1 MKFSEQWLRGWVNPQ
16 VSRDELVARLSMAGL
31 EVDSV
36 TPAAGQFSGIVVGEI
51 LATEQHPDAD
61 KLRVCQVSNGQET
74 FQVVCGAP
82 NARPGIKIPFA
93 MIGAELPG
101 DFKIKKAKLRGVES
115 FGMLCSAAELQIS
128 EENDGLL
135 ELATDAPVGE
145 DIRQYLNLDDASIE
159 IGLTPNRGDCLSIAG
174 LARDVS
180 ALYDVPVTRPQVPA
194 VAPAHDEVRPVEVCA
209 PAACPRYLGRV
220 IRNVDLSKPTPLW
233 MVERLRRS
241 DVRSI
246 DAAVDITNYV
256 MLELGQPMHAFDLAE
271 INGGIRVRMAE
282 EGEKLVLLDGQEV
295 ALRADTLVIADHT
308 RALAIAGVMG
318 GEHSGV
324 NTEKT
329 RDLFLESAFFE
340 PISVAGKAR
349 SYGLHTDAS
358 HRYERGVDS
367 QLARE
372 AMERATA
379 LVLEIVGGEAGP
391 IVEAVSEQHLPK
403 VAPVTLRADRINQ
416 MLGMDMAAA
425 QVEQLLNALELKTSA
440 DGRSGS
446 EAQWTVEVPSHRFD
460 ISLEVDLIE
469 ELARLYGYNNL
480 PVRYPQARLAPQ
492 TRPEA
497 RGELPTLR
505 RLLVAR
511 GYQEAITYSFIDPKL
526 FELFTPGVEPL
537 LLANPISSDMA
548 AMRASLWPGLVKA
561 LQHNLNRQQDRVR
574 LFESGLRFVGQ
585 LGDLKQQPMIAGVA
599 TGSRLPE
606 GWANGR
612 DSLDFFDVKAD
623 VEALL
628 GYSGALDDFTFVAGK
643 HPALHPGQTARIE
656 RDGKEVGYI
665 GAIHPE
671 LAKTLG
677 LERPVFVFELVL
689 GDVVEGRLPKFSELS
704 KFPETRRDLAL
715 IAGRDVASSSVLEVI
730 RDNAGEWLTDLRLFD
745 VYQGKGID
753 PDRKSLAVGLT
764 WQHPSRTLND
774 DEVNTTLQNILTS
787 LEQRLNTTLRK

>member
-1 MKFSEQWLRGWVNPQ
+1 MKFSEQWLRGWVSPQ

-36 TPAAGQFSGIVVGEI
+36 TPAAGEFSGVVVGEV
-51 LATEQHPDAD
+51 LGTEQHPDAD
-61 KLRVCQVSNGQET
+61 KLRVCQVSNGAET

-82 NARPGIKIPFA
+82 NVRPGLKIPFA

-115 FGMLCSAAELQIS
+115 NGMLCSQAELQIG
-128 EENDGLL
+128 EGNDGLM
-135 ELATDAPVGE
+135 ELPADAPVGQ
-145 DIRQYLNLDDASIE
+145 DIREYLGLDDASIE
-159 IGLTPNRGDCLSIAG
+159 VDLTPNRGDCLSLAG
-174 LARDVS
+174 LAREVG
-180 ALYDVPVTRPQVPA
+180 ALYAAPVTRPVVASVPA
-194 VAPAHDEVRPVEVCA
+194 VHDEVRSVEVLA

-233 MVERLRRS
+233 MVERLRRA

-256 MLELGQPMHAFDLAE
+256 MLELGQPLHAFDLAE

-295 ALRADTLVIADHT
+295 TLRSDTLVIADHA

-324 NTEKT
+324 SATT
-329 RDLFLESAFFE
+329 RDVFLESAFFDQ
-340 PISVAGKAR
+340 IAVAGKAR

-358 HRYERGVDS
+358 HRYERGVDW

-372 AMERATA
+372 AMERATG
-379 LVLEIVGGEAGP
+379 LLLDITGGEAGP
-391 IVEAVSEQHLPK
+391 IIETVSEQHLPK
-403 VAPVTLRADRINQ
+403 IAPVTLRAQRITQ
-416 MLGMDMAAA
+416 MLGMEMAPAE
-425 QVEQLLNALELKTSA
+425 VERLLSALGLNISA
-440 DGRSGS
+440 DGAG
-446 EAQWTVEVPSHRFD
+446 QWRVEVPSHRFD

-469 ELARLYGYNNL
+469 ELARLYGYNRL

-492 TRPEA
+492 AKTEA
-497 RGELPTLR
+497 RSNLPELR

-511 GYQEAITYSFIDPKL
+511 GYQEAITYSFIDPRQ
-526 FELFTPGVEPL
+526 FELFSPGVEPL
-537 LLANPISSDMA
+537 LLANPISNDMA
-548 AMRASLWPGLVKA
+548 AMRSSLWPGLVKS

-585 LGDLKQQPMIAGVA
+585 LEGLKQEPMLAGVVC
-599 TGSRLPE
+599 GSRLPE
-606 GWANGR
+606 GWAQGR
-612 DSLDFFDVKAD
+612 DVVDFFDVKAD
-623 VEALL
+623 VEAVL
-628 GYSGALDDFTFVAGK
+628 GFAGALDAFTFVPGK

-656 RDGKEVGYI
+656 REGREVGYV

-671 LAKTLG
+671 LSKTLG
-677 LERPVFVFELVL
+677 LDRPVFVFELVL
-689 GDVVEGRLPKFSELS
+689 AEVAQGKMPKFQELS
-704 KFPETRRDLAL
+704 RFPEVRRDLAL
-715 IAGRDVASSSVLEVI
+715 LADRDVASSAVLDVI
-730 RDNAGEWLTDLRLFD
+730 RENAGEWLTDLRLFD

-753 PDRKSLAVGLT
+753 PHRKSLAVGLT

-774 DEVNTTLQNILTS
+774 DEVNTATQNILTS
-787 LEQRLNTTLRK
+787 LETRLNATLRK

>member
-1 MKFSEQWLRGWVNPQ
+1 NPQ

-135 ELATDAPVGE
+135 ELALDAPVGE
-145 DIRQYLNLDDASIE
+145 DIRQYLSLDDASIE

-180 ALYDVPVTRPQVPA
+180 ALYDVPVTRPLVPA
-194 VAPAHDEVRPVEVCA
+194 VAPAHDEVRPVEVSA

-246 DAAVDITNYV
+246 DAAVDVTNYV

-372 AMERATA
+372 AIERATQ
-379 LVLEIVGGEAGP
+379 LLLDIVGGEAGP
-391 IVEAVSEQHLPK
+391 VVEAVSEQHLPNI
-403 VAPVTLRADRINQ
+403 APVILRAERISQ
-416 MLGMDMAAA
+416 MLGMQMDPA
-425 QVEQLLNALELKTSA
+425 QVEQLLNNLGLTTRAAGE
-440 DGRSGS
+440 G
-446 EAQWTVEVPSHRFD
+446 QWTVNVPSHRFD

-492 TRPEA
+492 ARPET
-497 RGELPTLR
+497 RGELPNLR

-526 FELFTPGVEPL
+526 FELFSPGVEPL
-537 LLANPISSDMA
+537 LLANPISNDMA

-585 LGDLKQQPMIAGVA
+585 LGDLQQQPMIAGVV

-628 GYSGALDDFTFVAGK
+628 GYSGALSDFTFVAGK
-643 HPALHPGQTARIE
+643 HPALHPGQTALIQ
-656 RDGKEVGYI
+656 RDGKDVGYL
-665 GAIHPE
+665 GALHPE
-671 LAKTLG
+671 LAKALD
-677 LERPVFVFELVL
+677 LDRPVFVFELVL
-689 GDVVEGRLPKFSELS
+689 EGVVEGRLPKFRELS

-715 IAGRDVASSSVLEVI
+715 IAGRDVASQDVLDVI

-774 DEVNTTLQNILTS
+774 DEVNTTLHNILTS

>member
-61 KLRVCQVSNGQET
+61 KLRVCQVSSGQET

-135 ELATDAPVGE
+135 ELAADAPVGE
-145 DIRQYLNLDDASIE
+145 DIRTYLSLDDASIE

-180 ALYDVPVTRPQVPA
+180 ALYDTPVTRPVVPA
-194 VAPAHDEVRPVEVCA
+194 VAAAHDEVRPVEVSA

-372 AMERATA
+372 AMERATQ
-379 LVLEIVGGEAGP
+379 LLLDIVGGEAGP
-391 IVEAVSEQHLPK
+391 VVEAVSEQHLPQ
-403 VAPVTLRADRINQ
+403 VAPVTLRAERITQ
-416 MLGMDMAAA
+416 MLGMEMDPA
-425 QVEQLLNALELKTSA
+425 QVEQLLNALELTTTK
-440 DGRSGS
+440 SG
-446 EAQWTVEVPSHRFD
+446 EGQWTVSVPSHRFD

-492 TRPEA
+492 GKPETR
-497 RGELPTLR
+497 GDLPTLR

-526 FELFTPGVEPL
+526 FELFSPGVEPL

-585 LGDLKQQPMIAGVA
+585 LGDLQQQPMIAGVI

-612 DSLDFFDVKAD
+612 DGVDFFDVKAD

-628 GYSGALDDFTFVAGK
+628 GYSGALSDFTFSAGK
-643 HPALHPGQTARIE
+643 HPALHPGQTAAIE
-656 RDGKEVGYI
+656 RDGKLVGYL

-671 LAKTLG
+671 LAKALG
-677 LERPVFVFELVL
+677 LDRPVFLFELVL

-715 IAGRDVASSSVLEVI
+715 IAGRDVASSAVLELI

>member
-16 VSRDELVARLSMAGL
+16 VGRDELVARLSMAGL

-36 TPAAGQFSGIVVGEI
+36 TPAAGVFSGVVVGEV
-51 LATEQHPDAD
+51 LSTEQHPDAD
-61 KLRVCQVSNGQET
+61 KLRVCQVSNGTET

-82 NARPGIKIPFA
+82 NVRPGLKIPFA

-115 FGMLCSAAELQIS
+115 NGMLCSQAELQVG
-128 EENDGLL
+128 EGNDGLM
-135 ELATDAPVGE
+135 ELPADAPVGE
-145 DIRQYLNLDDASIE
+145 DIRVYLDLEDASIE
-159 IGLTPNRGDCLSIAG
+159 VDLTPNRGDCLSLAG
-174 LARDVS
+174 LAREVG
-180 ALYDVPVTRPQVPA
+180 ALYAAPVARPSVTTVPA
-194 VAPAHDEVRPVEVCA
+194 VHDEVRPVEVLA

-233 MVERLRRS
+233 MVERLRRA

-256 MLELGQPMHAFDLAE
+256 MLELGQPLHAFDLAE

-295 ALRADTLVIADHT
+295 TLRSDTLVIADHT

-324 NTEKT
+324 SAST
-329 RDLFLESAFFE
+329 RDVFLESAFFDQ
-340 PISVAGKAR
+340 IAVAGKAR

-358 HRYERGVDS
+358 HRYERGVDWK
-367 QLARE
+367 LARE
-372 AMERATA
+372 AMERATG
-379 LVLEIVGGEAGP
+379 LLLEITGGEAGP
-391 IVEAVSEQHLPK
+391 VIETVNEQYLPSI
-403 VAPVTLRADRINQ
+403 APITLRAARISQ
-416 MLGMDMAAA
+416 MLGMEMDSA
-425 QVEQLLNALELKTSA
+425 EIERLLSALGLTISA
-440 DGRSGS
+440 DGAG
-446 EAQWTVEVPSHRFD
+446 QWRVEVPSHRFD

-469 ELARLYGYNNL
+469 ELARLYGYNRL

-492 TRPEA
+492 AKAEA
-497 RGELPTLR
+497 RSDLPELR

-511 GYQEAITYSFIDPKL
+511 GYQEAITYSFIDPKQ
-526 FELFTPGVEPL
+526 FELFSPGVEPL
-537 LLANPISSDMA
+537 LLANPISNDMA
-548 AMRASLWPGLVKA
+548 AMRASLWPGLVKS

-585 LGDLKQQPMIAGVA
+585 LEGLKQEPMLAGVVC
-599 TGSRLPE
+599 GSRLPE
-606 GWANGR
+606 GWAQGR
-612 DSLDFFDVKAD
+612 DVVDFFDVKAD
-623 VEALL
+623 VEAVL
-628 GYSGALDDFTFVAGK
+628 GFAGALDSFTFVPGK

-656 RDGKEVGYI
+656 RDGREVGYV

-671 LAKTLG
+671 LSKNLG
-677 LERPVFVFELVL
+677 LDRPVFVFELVL
-689 GDVVEGRLPKFSELS
+689 AEVALGKMPKFQELS
-704 KFPETRRDLAL
+704 RFPEVRRDLAL
-715 IAGRDVASSSVLEVI
+715 LADRDVAASAVLEVI
-730 RDNAGEWLTDLRLFD
+730 RENAGEWLTDLRLFD

-753 PDRKSLAVGLT
+753 PHRKSLAVGLT

-774 DEVNTTLQNILTS
+774 DEVNTTTQNILTS
-787 LEQRLNTTLRK
+787 LEKRLNATLRK

>member
-1 MKFSEQWLRGWVNPQ
+1 MKFSEKWLRGWVNPQ

-36 TPAAGQFSGIVVGEI
+36 TPAAGQFSGIVVGEV
-51 LATEQHPDAD
+51 LSTEQHPDAD
-61 KLRVCQVSNGQET
+61 KLRVCQVSNGSET

-82 NARPGIKIPFA
+82 NVRPGLKIPFA

-115 FGMLCSAAELQIS
+115 NGMLCSASELQIS
-128 EENDGLL
+128 DDNDGLL
-135 ELATDAPVGE
+135 ELAADAPVGQ
-145 DIRQYLNLDDASIE
+145 DIREYLDLDDASIE
-159 IGLTPNRGDCLSIAG
+159 VDLTPNRGDCLSLAG
-174 LARDVS
+174 LAREVG
-180 ALYDVPVTRPQVPA
+180 ALYAAEVTRPVVPVVPA
-194 VAPAHDEVRPVEVCA
+194 AHDEVRPVEVLA

-220 IRNVDLSKPTPLW
+220 IRNVDLSRPTPLW
-233 MVERLRRS
+233 MVERLRRA

-256 MLELGQPMHAFDLAE
+256 MLELGQPLHAFDLAE

-295 ALRADTLVIADHT
+295 TLRADTLVIADHS

-324 NTEKT
+324 AAST
-329 RDLFLESAFFE
+329 RDIFLESAFFE

-372 AMERATA
+372 AMERATG
-379 LVLEIVGGEAGP
+379 LLLEIVGGEAGP
-391 IVEAVSEQHLPK
+391 VIEALSEQHLPQI
-403 VAPVTLRADRINQ
+403 APITLRAERISQ
-416 MLGMDMAAA
+416 MLGMEMASAE
-425 QVEQLLNALELKTSA
+425 VEQLLNALGLKTSA
-440 DGRSGS
+440 GDG
-446 EAQWTVEVPSHRFD
+446 QWQVEVPSHRFD

-469 ELARLYGYNNL
+469 ELGRLYGYNRL

-492 TRPEA
+492 A
-497 RGELPTLR
+497 RAESRAELPALR

-511 GYQEAITYSFIDPKL
+511 GYQEAITYSFVDPKL
-526 FELFTPGVEPL
+526 FELFSPGIEPL

-585 LGDLKQQPMIAGVA
+585 LEGLQQQPMLAGVVC
-599 TGSRLPE
+599 GSRLPE

-612 DSLDFFDVKAD
+612 DGIDFFDVKAD

-628 GYSGALDDFTFVAGK
+628 GSSGSLSDFTFVAGK

-656 RDGKEVGYI
+656 RDGREVGYL
-665 GAIHPE
+665 GALHPE
-671 LAKTLG
+671 LTKALG
-677 LERPVFVFELVL
+677 LDRTVYVFELVL
-689 GDVVEGRLPKFSELS
+689 GEVVEGRLPKFHELS
-704 KFPETRRDLAL
+704 KFPEVRRDLAL
-715 IAGRDVASSSVLEVI
+715 VAGRDVAASAVLEVI
-730 RDNAGEWLTDLRLFD
+730 RDNAGEWLKDLRLFD

-774 DEVNTTLQNILTS
+774 DEVNTTTQNILTS

>member
-440 DGRSGS
+440 DGAG
-446 EAQWTVEVPSHRFD
+446 EWTVEVPSHRFD

-628 GYSGALDDFTFVAGK
+628 GYSGALEDFTFVAGK

-704 KFPETRRDLAL
+704 KFPEVRRDLAL

>member
-1 MKFSEQWLRGWVNPQ
+1 MKFSEQWLRGWVSPQ

-36 TPAAGQFSGIVVGEI
+36 TPAAGDFSGVVVGEV
-51 LATEQHPDAD
+51 LGTEQHPDAD
-61 KLRVCQVSNGQET
+61 KLRVCQVSNGAET

-82 NARPGIKIPFA
+82 NVRPGLKIPFA

-115 FGMLCSAAELQIS
+115 NGMLCSQAELQIG
-128 EENDGLL
+128 EGNDGLM
-135 ELATDAPVGE
+135 ELPADAPVGQ
-145 DIRQYLNLDDASIE
+145 DIREYLGLDDASIE
-159 IGLTPNRGDCLSIAG
+159 VDLTPNRGDCLSLAG
-174 LARDVS
+174 LAREVG
-180 ALYDVPVTRPQVPA
+180 ALYAAPVTRPVVASVPA
-194 VAPAHDEVRPVEVCA
+194 VHDEVRSIEVLA

-233 MVERLRRS
+233 MVERLRRA

-256 MLELGQPMHAFDLAE
+256 MLELGQPLHAFDLAE

-295 ALRADTLVIADHT
+295 TLRSDTLVIADHA

-324 NTEKT
+324 SATT
-329 RDLFLESAFFE
+329 RDVFLESAFFDQ
-340 PISVAGKAR
+340 IAVAGKAR

-358 HRYERGVDS
+358 HRYERGVDW

-372 AMERATA
+372 AMERATG
-379 LVLEIVGGEAGP
+379 LLLDITGGEAGP
-391 IVEAVSEQHLPK
+391 IIETVSEQHLPK
-403 VAPVTLRADRINQ
+403 IAPVTLRAQRITQ
-416 MLGMDMAAA
+416 MLGMEMDP
-425 QVEQLLNALELKTSA
+425 VEVERLLSALGLNISA
-440 DGRSGS
+440 DGAG
-446 EAQWTVEVPSHRFD
+446 QWHVEVPSHRFD

-469 ELARLYGYNNL
+469 ELARLYGYNRL

-492 TRPEA
+492 AKAEA
-497 RGELPTLR
+497 RSDLPELR

-511 GYQEAITYSFIDPKL
+511 GYQEAITYSFIDPRQ
-526 FELFTPGVEPL
+526 FELFNPGVEPL
-537 LLANPISSDMA
+537 LLANPISNDMA
-548 AMRASLWPGLVKA
+548 AMRSSLWPGLVKS

-585 LGDLKQQPMIAGVA
+585 LDGLKQEPMLAGVVC
-599 TGSRLPE
+599 GSRLPE
-606 GWANGR
+606 GWAQGR
-612 DSLDFFDVKAD
+612 DVVDFFDVKAD
-623 VEALL
+623 VEAVL
-628 GYSGALDDFTFVAGK
+628 GFAGALDAFTFVPGE

-656 RDGKEVGYI
+656 RDGREVGYV

-671 LAKTLG
+671 LSKTLG
-677 LERPVFVFELVL
+677 LDRPVFVFELVL
-689 GDVVEGRLPKFSELS
+689 AEVALGKMPKFQELS
-704 KFPETRRDLAL
+704 RFPEVRRDLAL
-715 IAGRDVASSSVLEVI
+715 LADRDVASSAVLEVI
-730 RDNAGEWLTDLRLFD
+730 RENAGEWLTDLRLFD

-753 PDRKSLAVGLT
+753 PHRKSLAVGLT

-774 DEVNTTLQNILTS
+774 DEVNTATQNILTS
-787 LEQRLNTTLRK
+787 LETRLNATLRK

>member
-61 KLRVCQVSNGQET
+61 KLRVCQVSSGQET

-135 ELATDAPVGE
+135 ELAADAPVGE
-145 DIRQYLNLDDASIE
+145 DIRTYLSLDDASIE

-180 ALYDVPVTRPQVPA
+180 ALYDTPVTRPVVPA
-194 VAPAHDEVRPVEVCA
+194 VAAAHDEVRPVEVSA

-372 AMERATA
+372 AMERATQ
-379 LVLEIVGGEAGP
+379 LLLDIVGGEAGP
-391 IVEAVSEQHLPK
+391 VVEAVSEQHLPQ
-403 VAPVTLRADRINQ
+403 VAPVTLRAERITQ
-416 MLGMDMAAA
+416 MLGMEMEPA
-425 QVEQLLNALELKTSA
+425 QVEQLLNALELTTTK
-440 DGRSGS
+440 SG
-446 EAQWTVEVPSHRFD
+446 EGQWTVRVPSHRFD

-492 TRPEA
+492 GKPETR
-497 RGELPTLR
+497 GDLPTLR

-526 FELFTPGVEPL
+526 FELFSPGVEPL

-585 LGDLKQQPMIAGVA
+585 LGDLQQQPMIAGVI

-612 DSLDFFDVKAD
+612 DGVDFFDVKAD

-628 GYSGALDDFTFVAGK
+628 GYSGALSDYTFSAGK
-643 HPALHPGQTARIE
+643 HPALHPGQTAAIE
-656 RDGKEVGYI
+656 RDGKLVGYL

-671 LAKTLG
+671 LAKALG
-677 LERPVFVFELVL
+677 LDRPVFLFELVL

-715 IAGRDVASSSVLEVI
+715 IAGREVASSAVLELI

>member
-1 MKFSEQWLRGWVNPQ
+1 MKFSEKWLRGWVNPQ

-36 TPAAGQFSGIVVGEI
+36 TPAAGQFSGIVVGEV
-51 LATEQHPDAD
+51 LSTEQHPDAD
-61 KLRVCQVSNGQET
+61 KLRVCQVSNGSET

-82 NARPGIKIPFA
+82 NVRPGLKIPFA

-115 FGMLCSAAELQIS
+115 NGMLCSAAELQIS

-135 ELATDAPVGE
+135 ELAADAPVGQ
-145 DIRQYLNLDDASIE
+145 DIREYLDLDDASIE
-159 IGLTPNRGDCLSIAG
+159 VDLTPNRGDCLSLAG
-174 LARDVS
+174 LAREVG
-180 ALYDVPVTRPQVPA
+180 ALYDAPVTRPAVPA
-194 VAPAHDEVRPVEVCA
+194 VAATRDDVRSVEVLA

-220 IRNVDLSKPTPLW
+220 IRNVDLSRPTPLW
-233 MVERLRRS
+233 MVERLRRA

-256 MLELGQPMHAFDLAE
+256 MLELGQPLHAFDLAE

-295 ALRADTLVIADHT
+295 ALRSDTLVIADHE

-324 NTEKT
+324 SATT
-329 RDLFLESAFFE
+329 RDIFLESAFFE

-367 QLARE
+367 QLAKE
-372 AMERATA
+372 AIERATG
-379 LVLEIVGGEAGP
+379 LLLEIVGGEAGP
-391 IVEAVSEQHLPK
+391 VIEAVSEQHLPN
-403 VAPVTLRADRINQ
+403 VAPITLRADRINQ
-416 MLGMDMAAA
+416 MLGMEMDSAE
-425 QVEQLLNALELKTSA
+425 VERLLNALGLKTSGGA
-440 DGRSGS
+440 G
-446 EAQWTVEVPSHRFD
+446 QWQVEVPSHRFD

-469 ELARLYGYNNL
+469 ELARLYGYNRL

-492 TRPEA
+492 ARAES
-497 RGELPTLR
+497 RGELPALR

-526 FELFTPGVEPL
+526 FELFSPGVEPL

-574 LFESGLRFVGQ
+574 LFESGQRFVGQ
-585 LGDLKQQPMIAGVA
+585 LDGLQQQPMLAGVVC
-599 TGSRLPE
+599 GSRMPE

-612 DSLDFFDVKAD
+612 DSIDFFDVKAD

-628 GYSGALDDFTFVAGK
+628 GFSGSLGDFTFAAGK
-643 HPALHPGQTARIE
+643 HPALHPGQAARIE
-656 RDGKEVGYI
+656 RDGREVGYL

-677 LERPVFVFELVL
+677 LDRPVFVFELVL
-689 GDVVEGRLPKFSELS
+689 GDVVEGRLPKFHELS
-704 KFPETRRDLAL
+704 KFPEVRRDLAL
-715 IAGRDVASSSVLEVI
+715 IAGRDVASSAVLEVI
-730 RDNAGEWLTDLRLFD
+730 RENAGEWLTDLRLFD

-774 DEVNTTLQNILTS
+774 DEVNAATQDILTS

>member
-135 ELATDAPVGE
+135 ELASDAPVGE
-145 DIRQYLNLDDASIE
+145 DIRQYLSLDDASIE

-180 ALYDVPVTRPQVPA
+180 ALYDVPVTRPLVPA
-194 VAPAHDEVRPVEVCA
+194 VAAAHDEVRPVEVHA

-220 IRNVDLSKPTPLW
+220 IRNVDLSRPTPLW

-324 NTEKT
+324 DTAKT

-379 LVLEIVGGEAGP
+379 LLLEVVGGEAGP
-391 IVEAVSEQHLPK
+391 VIEVVSEQHLPSI
-403 VAPVTLRADRINQ
+403 APVTLRADRIAQ
-416 MLGMDMAAA
+416 MLGMEMDPS
-425 QVEQLLNALELKTSA
+425 QVEQLLNNLGLATQA
-440 DGRSGS
+440 DGAG
-446 EAQWTVEVPSHRFD
+446 QWTVNVPSHRFD

-492 TRPEA
+492 ARPET
-497 RGELPTLR
+497 RGELPNLR

-526 FELFTPGVEPL
+526 FELFSPGVEPL

-585 LGDLKQQPMIAGVA
+585 LGDLAQEPMIAGVV

-612 DSLDFFDVKAD
+612 DNIDFFDVKAD

-628 GYSGALDDFTFVAGK
+628 GYSGALGDFTFVAGK
-643 HPALHPGQTARIE
+643 HPALHPGQTAEIQRE
-656 RDGKEVGYI
+656 GKTVGYL
-665 GAIHPE
+665 GALHPE
-671 LAKTLG
+671 LAKALD
-677 LERPVFVFELVL
+677 LDRPVFVFELVL
-689 GDVVEGRLPKFSELS
+689 ADVVEGRLPKFSELS

-715 IAGRDVASSSVLEVI
+715 IAGRDVASQDVLDVI

-753 PDRKSLAVGLT
+753 PHRKSLAVGLT

-774 DEVNTTLQNILTS
+774 DEVNTTLHTILTS

>member
-1 MKFSEQWLRGWVNPQ
+1 MKFSEKWLRGWVNPQ

-36 TPAAGQFSGIVVGEI
+36 TPAAGQFSGIVVGEV
-51 LATEQHPDAD
+51 LSTEQHPDAD
-61 KLRVCQVSNGQET
+61 KLRVCQVSNGSET
-74 FQVVCGAP
+74 LQVVCGAP
-82 NARPGIKIPFA
+82 NVRPGLKIPFA

-115 FGMLCSAAELQIS
+115 NGMLCSASELQIS
-128 EENDGLL
+128 DDNDGLL
-135 ELATDAPVGE
+135 ELAADAPVGQ
-145 DIRQYLNLDDASIE
+145 DIRVYLDLDDASIE
-159 IGLTPNRGDCLSIAG
+159 VDLTPNRGDCLSLAG
-174 LARDVS
+174 LAREVG
-180 ALYDVPVTRPQVPA
+180 ALYAAPVSRPVVPA
-194 VAPAHDEVRPVEVCA
+194 VNAEHDEVRPVEVLA

-220 IRNVDLSKPTPLW
+220 IRNVDLSRPTPLW
-233 MVERLRRS
+233 MVERLRRA

-246 DAAVDITNYV
+246 DAAVDITIFV
-256 MLELGQPMHAFDLAE
+256 MLELGQPLHALDPAE
-271 INGGIRVRMAE
+271 TNGGIRVRMAE

-295 ALRADTLVIADHT
+295 TLRPDTLVIADHS

-324 NTEKT
+324 SATT
-329 RDLFLESAFFE
+329 RDIFLESAFFE

-372 AMERATA
+372 AMERATG
-379 LVLEIVGGEAGP
+379 LLLEIVGGEAGP
-391 IVEAVSEQHLPK
+391 VIEALSEQHLPQ
-403 VAPVTLRADRINQ
+403 VAPITLRAERISQ
-416 MLGMDMAAA
+416 MLGMEMASAE
-425 QVEQLLNALELKTSA
+425 VEQLLNALGLKTTA
-440 DGRSGS
+440 GEG
-446 EAQWTVEVPSHRFD
+446 QWQVQVPSHRFD

-469 ELARLYGYNNL
+469 ELGRLYGYNRL

-492 TRPEA
+492 ARAEA
-497 RGELPTLR
+497 RGELPALR

-585 LGDLKQQPMIAGVA
+585 LEGLQQQPMLAGVVC
-599 TGSRLPE
+599 GSRLPE
-606 GWANGR
+606 AWANGR
-612 DSLDFFDVKAD
+612 EGIDFFDVKAD

-628 GYSGALDDFTFVAGK
+628 NASGSLGEFTFAAGK

-656 RDGKEVGYI
+656 RDGREVGFL
-665 GAIHPE
+665 GALHPE

-677 LERPVFVFELVL
+677 LDRPVFLFELVL
-689 GDVVEGRLPKFSELS
+689 GEVVEGRLPKFHELS
-704 KFPETRRDLAL
+704 KFPEVRRDLAL
-715 IAGRDVASSSVLEVI
+715 IADRDVASSSVLEVI

-774 DEVNTTLQNILTS
+774 DEVNATTQNILTS

>member
-135 ELATDAPVGE
+135 ELAADAPVGE
-145 DIRQYLNLDDASIE
+145 DIRQYLSLDDASIE

-180 ALYDVPVTRPQVPA
+180 ALYDTPVTRPVVPA
-194 VAPAHDEVRPVEVCA
+194 VPAAHDEVRPVEVSA

-372 AMERATA
+372 AMERATQ
-379 LVLEIVGGEAGP
+379 LLLDIVGGEAGP
-391 IVEAVSEQHLPK
+391 VVEAVSEQHLPQ
-403 VAPVTLRADRINQ
+403 VAPVTLRAERITQ
-416 MLGMDMAAA
+416 MLGMEMDPA
-425 QVEQLLNALELKTSA
+425 QVEQLLNALELTTTKN
-440 DGRSGS
+440 GEG
-446 EAQWTVEVPSHRFD
+446 QWIVNVPSHRFD

-492 TRPEA
+492 GKPETR
-497 RGELPTLR
+497 GDLPTLR

-526 FELFTPGVEPL
+526 FELFSPGVEPL

-585 LGDLKQQPMIAGVA
+585 LGDLKQQPMIAGVV

-612 DSLDFFDVKAD
+612 DGVDFFDVKAD

-628 GYSGALDDFTFVAGK
+628 GYSGALSDFTFSAGK
-643 HPALHPGQTARIE
+643 HPALHPGQTAAIE
-656 RDGKEVGYI
+656 RDGKLVGYL

-671 LAKTLG
+671 LAKALD
-677 LERPVFVFELVL
+677 LDRPVFLFELVL

-774 DEVNTTLQNILTS
+774 DEVNAALQNILTS

>member
-1 MKFSEQWLRGWVNPQ
+1 MKFSEQWLRGWVNPH

-36 TPAAGQFSGIVVGEI
+36 TPAAGQFSGIVVGEV

-61 KLRVCQVSNGQET
+61 KLRVCQVSNGSET

-82 NARPGIKIPFA
+82 NVRPGLKIPFA

-135 ELATDAPVGE
+135 ELAADAPVGE
-145 DIRQYLNLDDASIE
+145 DVRTYLALDDTSIE

-180 ALYDVPVTRPQVPA
+180 ALYDVPVTRPSVPGI
-194 VAPAHDEVRPVEVCA
+194 APAHDETRPVEVTA

-220 IRNVDLSKPTPLW
+220 IRNVDLSRPTPLW

-271 INGGIRVRMAE
+271 INGGIRVRLAE
-282 EGEKLVLLDGQEV
+282 EGEKLVLLDGQEIT
-295 ALRADTLVIADHT
+295 LRPDTLVIADHV

-324 NTEKT
+324 SAKT
-329 RDLFLESAFFE
+329 RDLFLESAFFD
-340 PISVAGKAR
+340 PIAIAGKAR
-349 SYGLHTDAS
+349 SYGLHTDSS
-358 HRYERGVDS
+358 HRFERGVDS

-379 LVLEIVGGEAGP
+379 LMLEIVGGEAGP
-391 IVEAVSEQHLPK
+391 IIESVSQQHLPGI
-403 VAPVTLRADRINQ
+403 APITLRVERIEQ
-416 MLGMDMAAA
+416 MLGLQMEAA
-425 QVEQLLNALELKTSA
+425 QIERLLNALGLKTSA
-440 DGRSGS
+440 DGAG
-446 EAQWTVEVPSHRFD
+446 QWSVAVPSHRFD

-469 ELARLYGYNNL
+469 ELARLYGYNRL
-480 PVRYPQARLAPQ
+480 PVRYPQARLAP
-492 TRPEA
+492 TPRSEA
-497 RGELPTLR
+497 RSELPTLR

-526 FELFTPGVEPL
+526 FELFTPGIEPL

-585 LGDLKQQPMIAGVA
+585 LGDLKQQPMLAGMV

-606 GWANGR
+606 AWANGR
-612 DSLDFFDVKAD
+612 DNVDFFDVKAD
-623 VEALL
+623 VEAVL
-628 GYSGALDDFTFVAGK
+628 GYAGALDDFTFVAGR

-656 RDGKEVGYI
+656 RDGQEVGYI
-665 GAIHPE
+665 GALHPE

-677 LERPVFVFELVL
+677 LDRPVFAFELVL
-689 GDVVEGRLPKFSELS
+689 GEVVEGRLPKFSELS
-704 KFPETRRDLAL
+704 RFPETRRDLAL
-715 IAGRDVASSSVLEVI
+715 IAGREVSASAVLETI
-730 RDNAGEWLTDLRLFD
+730 RNNAGEWLTDLTLFD

-774 DEVNTTLQNILTS
+774 DEVNATLQAILTS
-787 LEQRLNTTLRK
+787 LEQGLNTTLRK

>member
-36 TPAAGQFSGIVVGEI
+36 TPAAGQFSGIVVGEV

-61 KLRVCQVSNGQET
+61 KLRVCQVSNGSET

-82 NARPGIKIPFA
+82 NVRPGLKIPFA

-101 DFKIKKAKLRGVES
+101 DFKIKKAKLRGIES

-135 ELATDAPVGE
+135 ELAADAPVGE
-145 DIRQYLNLDDASIE
+145 DIRVYLNLDDASIE
-159 IGLTPNRGDCLSIAG
+159 VDLTPNRGDCQSLAG
-174 LARDVS
+174 LAREVG
-180 ALYDVPVTRPQVPA
+180 ALYDVPVSRIDVPTVA
-194 VAPAHDEVRPVEVCA
+194 VAHDEVRPVEVLA
-209 PAACPRYLGRV
+209 PHACPRYLGRV
-220 IRNVDLSKPTPLW
+220 IRNVDLSRPTPLW

-256 MLELGQPMHAFDLAE
+256 MLELGQPLHAFDLAE

-282 EGEKLVLLDGQEV
+282 AGEKLVLLDGQEV
-295 ALRADTLVIADHT
+295 SLRPDTLVIADHT

-324 NTEKT
+324 SAST
-329 RDLFLESAFFE
+329 RDLFLESAFFDQ
-340 PISVAGKAR
+340 IAIAGKAR

-358 HRYERGVDS
+358 HRFERGVDS

-379 LVLEIVGGEAGP
+379 LVLEIVGGEPGP
-391 IVEAVSEQHLPK
+391 IIENVSQQHLPS
-403 VAPVTLRADRINQ
+403 VAPITLRAERIDQ
-416 MLGMDMAAA
+416 MLGMQMPSD
-425 QVEQLLNALELKTSA
+425 QVEQLLNALGLTTRA
-440 DGRSGS
+440 SG
-446 EAQWTVEVPSHRFD
+446 EGQWTVEVPSHRFD

-469 ELARLYGYNNL
+469 ELARLYGYNRL

-492 TRPEA
+492 ARGEA
-497 RGELPTLR
+497 RSELPTLR

-561 LQHNLNRQQDRVR
+561 VQHNLNRQQDRVR

-585 LGDLKQQPMIAGVA
+585 LGELKQQPMLAGVV

-606 GWANGR
+606 SWANGR
-612 DSLDFFDVKAD
+612 DAVDFFDVKAD
-623 VEALL
+623 VEAVL
-628 GYSGALDDFTFVAGK
+628 GHAGALDAFTFVPGK

-656 RDGKEVGYI
+656 RDGKEVGYL
-665 GAIHPE
+665 GALHPE

-677 LERPVFVFELVL
+677 LERPVFAFELIL
-689 GDVVEGRLPKFSELS
+689 GEVTEGRLPAFSELS
-704 KFPETRRDLAL
+704 RFPETRRDLAL
-715 IAGRDVASSSVLEVI
+715 IAGRDVSASAVLETI
-730 RDNAGEWLTDLRLFD
+730 RAHAGEWLTDLRLFD

-774 DEVNTTLQNILTS
+774 DEVNATLQTILTS
-787 LEQRLNTTLRK
+787 LEQGLNTTLRK

>member
-1 MKFSEQWLRGWVNPQ
+1 MKFSEQWLRGWVSPQ

-36 TPAAGQFSGIVVGEI
+36 TPAAGEFSGVVVGEV
-51 LATEQHPDAD
+51 LSTEQHPDAD
-61 KLRVCQVSNGQET
+61 KLRVCQVSNGTET

-82 NARPGIKIPFA
+82 NVRPGLKIPFA

-115 FGMLCSAAELQIS
+115 NGMLCSQAELQIG
-128 EENDGLL
+128 EGNDGLM
-135 ELATDAPVGE
+135 ELPADAPVGQ
-145 DIRQYLNLDDASIE
+145 DIREYLGLDDASIE
-159 IGLTPNRGDCLSIAG
+159 VDLTPNRGDCLSLAG
-174 LARDVS
+174 LAREVG
-180 ALYDVPVTRPQVPA
+180 ALYAAPVTRPVVMTVPA
-194 VAPAHDEVRPVEVCA
+194 VHEEVRSVEVLA

-233 MVERLRRS
+233 MVERLRRA

-256 MLELGQPMHAFDLAE
+256 MLELGQPLHAFDLAE

-295 ALRADTLVIADHT
+295 TLRSDTLVIADHS

-324 NTEKT
+324 STTT
-329 RDLFLESAFFE
+329 RDVFLESAFFDQ
-340 PISVAGKAR
+340 IAVAGKAR

-358 HRYERGVDS
+358 HRYERGVDW

-372 AMERATA
+372 AMERATG
-379 LVLEIVGGEAGP
+379 LLLEITGGEAGP
-391 IVEAVSEQHLPK
+391 IIETVSEQHLPK
-403 VAPVTLRADRINQ
+403 IAPITLRAQRISQ
-416 MLGMDMAAA
+416 MLGMEMDAAE
-425 QVEQLLNALELKTSA
+425 VERLLSALGLNISA
-440 DGRSGS
+440 DGAG
-446 EAQWTVEVPSHRFD
+446 QWRVEVPSHRFD

-469 ELARLYGYNNL
+469 ELARLYGYNRL

-492 TRPEA
+492 AKAEA
-497 RGELPTLR
+497 RSDLPELR

-511 GYQEAITYSFIDPKL
+511 GYQEAITYSFIDPRQ
-526 FELFTPGVEPL
+526 FELFSPGVEPL
-537 LLANPISSDMA
+537 LLANPISNDMA
-548 AMRASLWPGLVKA
+548 AMRSSLWPGLVKS

-585 LGDLKQQPMIAGVA
+585 LEGLKQEPMLAGVVC
-599 TGSRLPE
+599 GSRLPE
-606 GWANGR
+606 GWAQGR
-612 DSLDFFDVKAD
+612 DVVDFFDVKAD
-623 VEALL
+623 VEAVL
-628 GYSGALDDFTFVAGK
+628 GFAGALDAFTFVPGK

-656 RDGKEVGYI
+656 RDGREVGYV

-671 LAKTLG
+671 LSKTLG
-677 LERPVFVFELVL
+677 LDRPVFVFELVL
-689 GDVVEGRLPKFSELS
+689 AEVALGKMPKFQELS
-704 KFPETRRDLAL
+704 RFPEVRRDLAL
-715 IAGRDVASSSVLEVI
+715 LADRDVASSAVLDVI
-730 RDNAGEWLTDLRLFD
+730 RENAGEWLTDLRLFD

-753 PDRKSLAVGLT
+753 PHRKSLAVGLT

-774 DEVNTTLQNILTS
+774 DEVNTATQNILTS
-787 LEQRLNTTLRK
+787 LENRLNATLRK

>member
-16 VSRDELVARLSMAGL
+16 VSRDDLVARLSMAGL

-61 KLRVCQVSNGQET
+61 KLRVCQVSDGKDT

-135 ELATDAPVGE
+135 ELAGDAPVGQ
-145 DIRQYLNLDDASIE
+145 DIRQYLSLDDASIE

-180 ALYDVPVTRPQVPA
+180 ALYDVAVQRPEVPA
-194 VAPAHDEVRPVEVCA
+194 VAASHDEVRSVEVTA

-220 IRNVDLSKPTPLW
+220 IRNVDLSRPTPLW

-295 ALRADTLVIADHT
+295 VLRSDTLVIADHA
-308 RALAIAGVMG
+308 RPLAIAGVMG

-324 NTEKT
+324 DTHKT

-340 PISVAGKAR
+340 PVSVAGKAR

-358 HRYERGVDS
+358 HRFERGVDS

-372 AMERATA
+372 AMERATR
-379 LVLEIVGGEAGP
+379 LIIDIVGGDAGP
-391 IVEAVSEQHLPK
+391 VIESVSAEHLPQI
-403 VAPVTLRADRINQ
+403 APITLRAERVSQ
-416 MLGMDMAAA
+416 MLGMEMEPA
-425 QVEQLLNALELKTSA
+425 QIEQLLNALGLTTQA
-440 DGRSGS
+440 DGAG
-446 EAQWTVEVPSHRFD
+446 QWTVSVPSHRFD
-460 ISLEVDLIE
+460 VSLEVDLIE
-469 ELARLYGYNNL
+469 ELARLYGYNRL

-492 TRPEA
+492 ARPES
-497 RGELPTLR
+497 RSELPTLR

-511 GYQEAITYSFIDPKL
+511 GYQEAITYSFIDAKL
-526 FELFTPGVEPL
+526 FELFNPGVEPL
-537 LLANPISSDMA
+537 LLANPISNDMA
-548 AMRASLWPGLVKA
+548 AMRGSLLPGLVKA

-585 LGDLKQQPMIAGVA
+585 LGDLKQEPMLAGLIS
-599 TGSRLPE
+599 GSRLPE

-612 DSLDFFDVKAD
+612 EGVDFFDIKAD
-623 VEALL
+623 VEAVL
-628 GYSGALDDFTFVAGK
+628 GYAGALHRFTFTAAQ

-656 RDGKEVGYI
+656 RDGEEVGYL
-665 GAIHPE
+665 GALHPE
-671 LAKTLG
+671 LAKALD
-677 LERPVFVFELVL
+677 LDRPVFVFEMVL
-689 GDVVEGRLPKFSELS
+689 AHVVEGQVPAFSELS

-715 IAGRDVASSSVLEVI
+715 IAGREVAANDVLDII

-774 DEVNTTLQNILTS
+774 DEVNATLQTILTS

>member
-61 KLRVCQVSNGQET
+61 KLRVCQVTNGQET

-93 MIGAELPG
+93 MIGAELSG

-115 FGMLCSAAELQIS
+115 FGMLCSAAELEIS

-135 ELATDAPVGE
+135 ELAADAPVGE
-145 DIRQYLNLDDASIE
+145 DIRKYLSLDDASIE

-174 LARDVS
+174 WARDVS
-180 ALYDVPVTRPQVPA
+180 ALYDTPVTRPVVPA
-194 VAPAHDEVRPVEVCA
+194 VAAAHDEVRPVEVSA

-372 AMERATA
+372 AMERATQ
-379 LVLEIVGGEAGP
+379 LLLDIVGGEAGP
-391 IVEAVSEQHLPK
+391 IVEAVSEQHLPQ
-403 VAPVTLRADRINQ
+403 VAPVTLRAERITQ
-416 MLGMDMAAA
+416 MLGMEMDPA
-425 QVEQLLNALELKTSA
+425 QVEQLLNALELTTTRN
-440 DGRSGS
+440 GEG
-446 EAQWTVEVPSHRFD
+446 QWTVNVPSHRFD

-492 TRPEA
+492 GKPETR
-497 RGELPTLR
+497 GDLPTLR

-526 FELFTPGVEPL
+526 FELFSPGVEPL

-585 LGDLKQQPMIAGVA
+585 LGDLQQQPMIAGVI

-612 DSLDFFDVKAD
+612 DGVDFFDVKAD

-628 GYSGALDDFTFVAGK
+628 GYSGALSDFTFSAGK
-643 HPALHPGQTARIE
+643 HPALHPGQTAAIE
-656 RDGKEVGYI
+656 RDGKLVGYL

-671 LAKTLG
+671 LAKALD
-677 LERPVFVFELVL
+677 LDRPVFLFELVL

-715 IAGRDVASSSVLEVI
+715 IAGRDVASSAVLELI